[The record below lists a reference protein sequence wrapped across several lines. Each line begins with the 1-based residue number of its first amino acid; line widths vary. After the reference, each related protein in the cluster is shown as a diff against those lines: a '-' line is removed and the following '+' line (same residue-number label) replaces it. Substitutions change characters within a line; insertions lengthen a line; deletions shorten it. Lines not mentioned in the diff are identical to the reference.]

1 MAPKAV
7 APDTLVIRALA
18 SHADFDACVRLQRAT
33 WGDDFRE
40 LVPPAMLQ
48 IAQKLGG
55 IAAGAFAGDRLVG
68 FVYGLTGLLD
78 GRTAHWSHMLA
89 VDPACRDQGIGQ
101 RLKAHQRDAIRALGI
116 DRIFWTFDPLVARN
130 AYVNLTCLGAR
141 VTEYVRDMY
150 GDNPRSRTD
159 SVIGSDRFVV
169 VWDVI
174 GGRDGHDR
182 TPVAPAASA
191 VSVTTADPATP
202 AVADPFPESPL
213 VTIAIPDD
221 IQALKQTAPN
231 TARAWRAATRG
242 AFEHYVGSGYRVGG
256 FARDPRG
263 AGGRYVLERADA

>member
-1 MAPKAV
+1 MAPEAD
-7 APDTLVIRALA
+7 APDTLVIRPLA

-55 IAAGAFAGDRLVG
+55 VAAGAFAGNRLVG
-68 FVYGLTGLLD
+68 FVYGLTGLLA

-89 VDPACRDQGIGQ
+89 VDPDCRNQGIGQ

-116 DRIFWTFDPLVARN
+116 ERIFWTFDPLVARN
-130 AYVNLTCLGAR
+130 AHVNLTRLGAR

-169 VWDVI
+169 AWDVI
-174 GGRDGHDR
+174 GGPGGHGGLDR
-182 TPVAPAASA
+182 RPVPAVETAEPAAP
-191 VSVTTADPATP
+191 V
-202 AVADPFPESPL
+202 VANPFPASPL
-213 VTIAIPDD
+213 VTIAIPAD
-221 IQALKQTAPN
+221 IQALKRTAPD
-231 TARAWRAATRG
+231 TARTWRATTRR
-242 AFEHYVGSGYRVGG
+242 AFEHYLGLGYRVKG

-263 AGGRYVLERADA
+263 AGGRYLLERADV